1 MNDLS
6 ERVNTYYK
14 AIYNSMSIYCQT
26 RKLYYRKDD
35 CAMRAI

>member
-14 AIYNSMSIYCQT
+14 AIYNSMSIYCQ
-26 RKLYYRKDD
+26 KMDNH
-35 CAMRAI
+35 